1 MKFRRLHTLFF
12 LLAALLTMAAGV
24 GCVEPYDG
32 KPSEYVLSFKVAPSG
47 ADLMTKADVTGT
59 ADESK
64 IYDLRV
70 WAFPS
75 QIAGMSDAEANT
87 AVAYWEDKA
96 VGGQTSV
103 SVNLPFPNSV
113 NGRLDNDPSVSVD
126 LYVLANAP
134 SVGSTF
140 EGLSVTRADLEGA
153 KITGISSMGFGTACV
168 DDTFL
173 AGENGKGLP
182 MTGTLSDVDITFLKN
197 AGTGSLSS
205 PISLKRAVSKI
216 RFVFAKA
223 SNMTADTEIS
233 SIEIIDSGTTGEGML
248 PGSTYLFPRSPFALP
263 ENQSYATVPWTGA
276 SGTALLPNEEF
287 VKIDT
292 PLRLRKD
299 SEIIS
304 DGQSS
309 APSSWTDPKV
319 YEEFLTTEIDAGY
332 AIQKILYLRESD
344 KSNIKARISYKIG
357 GVSKTPVDIA
367 IPAVASTDT
376 PVFQRNRWWTV
387 YVYFISYELGFQVTV
402 NDKWDGYGAVNVAG

>member
-223 SNMTADTEIS
+223 SNMTADTEIT
-233 SIEIIDSGTTGEGML
+233 SIEIVDRAATEDAEML
-248 PGSTYLFPRSPFALP
+248 PTYSYLFKEEVSSETEALKWP
-263 ENQSYATVPWTGA
+263 NTGK
-276 SGTALLPNEEF
+276 LLESF
-287 VKIDT
+287 SKTIDT
-292 PLRLRKD
+292 PLRLRWDYYNRNNDKSIVD
-299 SEIIS
+299 YETFL
-304 DGQSS
+304 SS
-309 APSSWTDPKV
+309 NDVVGSTEQKV
-319 YEEFLTTEIDAGY
+319 
-332 AIQKILYLRESD
+332 LYLRESN
-344 KSNIKARISYKIG
+344 KNNIKIKINYKIRTDEN
-357 GVSKTPVDIA
+357 SAYID
-367 IPAVASTDT
+367 IPAGAKLA
-376 PVFQRNRWWTV
+376 RNSWWTV
-387 YVYFISYELGFQVTV
+387 YAYFMSFELDVQITK
-402 NDKWDGYGAVNVAG
+402 NDYWNEYGAVNVAG

>member
-1 MKFRRLHTLFF
+1 MKFRRLHTLNF
-12 LLAALLTMAAGV
+12 LLAAFMTMAAGV
-24 GCVEPYDG
+24 SCVEPYDDTQPDTSS
-32 KPSEYVLSFKVAPSG
+32 KYQLSFQVAASG

-59 ADESK
+59 ETENL
-64 IYDLRV
+64 IHDLRV
-70 WAFPS
+70 WAFIHS
-75 QIAGMSDAEANT
+75 GTANVNT
-87 AVAYWEDKA
+87 EKA
-96 VGGQTSV
+96 VGYANPPIATPADHLDNVTIPFPTSV
-103 SVNLPFPNSV
+103 EKL
-113 NGRLDNDPSVSVD
+113 LDNADHVYID

-134 SVGSTF
+134 SVGCTLA
-140 EGLSVTRADLEGA
+140 GLEVTRTQLEEA
-153 KITGISSMGFGTACV
+153 KITVFGTECV
-168 DDTFL
+168 SVVP
-173 AGENGKGLP
+173 ANGPANGLP
-182 MTGTLSDVDITFLKN
+182 MTALLSDVDITFLKN

-319 YEEFLTTEIDAGY
+319 YEEFLTKEVDAGY